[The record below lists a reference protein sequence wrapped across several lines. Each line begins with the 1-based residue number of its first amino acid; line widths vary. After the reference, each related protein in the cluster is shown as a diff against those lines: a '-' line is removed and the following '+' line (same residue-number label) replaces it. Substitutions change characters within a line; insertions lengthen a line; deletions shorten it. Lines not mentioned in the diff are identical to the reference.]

1 MTLSALPASLL
12 LPPLSAIYSAV
23 TRARL
28 TAYRRGWFS
37 VSKLAAPV
45 ISVGNLT
52 TGGTGKTPLVDW
64 VCRVVAGKCAH
75 VAGEAADEI
84 TPSGKRVCVLTRGY
98 GRANPKSQVV
108 VSNGTE
114 LLADEREAGDEP
126 FLLAKNL
133 IGIAAVIA
141 NPNRV
146 AAGEWAIENFKSD
159 VLVLDDGFQHLRL
172 ARDLDIVTID
182 ATSPFGGG
190 SLLPYGR
197 LREPLAGLSRADC
210 VVITRTE
217 QVEDWAPIKEFVG
230 RVAGAV
236 PVFSSRMVTSEI
248 RRLDNERP
256 DREQLPS
263 QPLGAFC
270 GVGNPESFFNHLRRE
285 GYSLAFT
292 RAFADHHN
300 YNQSE
305 VQALV
310 EQAKS
315 SGASALITTAKDAIK
330 LASFN
335 LEIPCYVLEIQIS
348 IAEEDRL
355 VKMIR
360 DACQNRER

>member
-1 MTLSALPASLL
+1 MSSASLI
-12 LPPLSAIYSAV
+12 LPPLSAIYSVA

-37 VSKLAAPV
+37 VSTLAAPV

-64 VCRVVAGKCAH
+64 VCRVLAAQRAH
-75 VAGEAADEI
+75 GASEDPERI
-84 TPSGKRVCVLTRGY
+84 TPNGKRVCVLTRGY
-98 GRANPKSQVV
+98 GRPNSHSQVV
-108 VSNGTE
+108 VSNGTAI
-114 LLADEREAGDEP
+114 LADEREAGDEP

-133 IGIAAVIA
+133 VGIAAVIA

-146 AAGEWAIENFKSD
+146 AAAEWAIENFKSE
-159 VLVLDDGFQHLRL
+159 VFVLDDGFQHLRL

-190 SLLPYGR
+190 HLLPHGR

-217 QVEDWAPIKEFVG
+217 QVGDWATIKEFVG
-230 RVAGAV
+230 RVAPTV
-236 PVFSSRMVTSEI
+236 PVFSSRMLTSGI
-248 RRLDNERP
+248 RLLDSERV
-256 DREQLPS
+256 DSEKLLS

-270 GVGNPESFFNHLRRE
+270 GVGNAESFFNHLRRE
-285 GYSLAFT
+285 GYSPAFT

-300 YNQSE
+300 YNQSD
-305 VQALV
+305 VDSLV

-315 SGASALITTAKDAIK
+315 SGAKALITTAKDAIK
-330 LASFN
+330 LTSLN
-335 LEIPCYVLEIQIS
+335 LEVPCYVLEIQIA
-348 IAEEDRL
+348 IDEDDSL
-355 VKMIR
+355 SKMVR
-360 DACQNRER
+360 DAANKSKV